1 MRERGLFGSVSVP
14 YEVVGVAPAGA
25 LVSDLSSHR
34 GALTFQ
40 QGESLQVKG
49 HHNYGLCDC
58 FVDVVLVLIVLPW
71 QCGIRSSP

>member
-1 MRERGLFGSVSVP
+1 MRERGLFGSVTVP

-40 QGESLQVKG
+40 QGENLQVKD
-49 HHNYGLCDC
+49 HHHKLKDGIMM
-58 FVDVVLVLIVLPW
+58 FVLPW
-71 QCGIRSSP
+71 QCVVRSSP